1 MSLRFVSN
9 HRCFPQASV
18 RKRWLLSWRLVGNT
32 AWMQDGFGQAKVDL
46 PLTESSVTPWM
57 TGQRGSRHQAGG
69 DEGGVIGVVR
79 DRGQS
84 SPGWTIA
91 YDG

>member
-1 MSLRFVSN
+1 MVTVTISPQSKTVS
-9 HRCFPQASV
+9 
-18 RKRWLLSWRLVGNT
+18 VGTINL
-32 AWMQDGFGQAKVDL
+32 GPHVPYRGC
-46 PLTESSVTPWM
+46 VTPWM
-57 TGQRGSRHQAGG
+57 MGQRGSRHRAGG
-69 DEGGVIGVVR
+69 EEGGVVGVVR

>member
-1 MSLRFVSN
+1 MSPYLK
-9 HRCFPQASV
+9 HIILYH
-18 RKRWLLSWRLVGNT
+18 KNT
-32 AWMQDGFGQAKVDL
+32 VQWAG
-46 PLTESSVTPWM
+46 VTPWM
-57 TGQRGSRHQAGG
+57 TGQRGSRHRAGG
-69 DEGGVIGVVR
+69 DEGGVVGVVQ